1 MPARDMAMAADSS
14 TPTVMRR
21 GVVML
26 CTGARGG
33 MRSVIESYANAG
45 LFTRWR
51 VRLLY
56 SHVDGG
62 AARRAGAGVL
72 ALLRFMVLLARG
84 RVGLLHAHAATG
96 LSFWRKAV
104 FAALARAAGAP
115 VVWHVH
121 GAEMRRFYAE
131 RGARGRARIRHQ
143 LEAAARVVVLSR
155 SWRDFV
161 LDIAPRAQVEII
173 VNHVQ
178 LPLVQDCRHP
188 HGGLTVLFLG
198 MLGQRKGIYDL
209 LPAFKRVAQRIDGVR
224 LLVGGNGEVEQ
235 TAQAVHALGLG
246 DTVEVLGWVAG
257 EAKQALLAQAD
268 VFVLPSYNEGLPV
281 SVLEAMSYGVPVI
294 STRVGGIPELV
305 RDGVD
310 GFLIDA
316 GDRAA
321 LEDRLLRLAGDA
333 ALRRALGDAA
343 RARIEAEYSEAAVLP
358 VLEAMYAQV
367 LGARASGRPAEREAA
382 PQSVAPK
389 PERRT

>member
-1 MPARDMAMAADSS
+1 
-14 TPTVMRR
+14 
-21 GVVML
+21 ML

-45 LFTRWR
+45 LFARWN

-62 AARRAGAGVL
+62 AARRAGAGVV
-72 ALLRFMVLLARG
+72 ALLRFAALLARG

-96 LSFWRKAV
+96 VSFWRKAM
-104 FAALARAAGAP
+104 FASLARAAGVP

-121 GAEMRRFYAE
+121 GAEMRSFYAAH
-131 RGARGRARIRHQ
+131 GASGRARIRHQ

-178 LPLVQDCRHP
+178 VPRAQDCRHP
-188 HGGLTVLFLG
+188 HAGLTVLFLG

-209 LPAFKRVAQRIDGVR
+209 LPAFKGVAQRVGGMR

-235 TAQAVHALGLG
+235 TAQAVRDLGLA

-257 EAKQALLAQAD
+257 AAKQALLAQAD

-305 RDGVD
+305 REGVD
-310 GFLIDA
+310 GYLIDA
-316 GDRAA
+316 GDRSA
-321 LEDRLLRLAGDA
+321 LEDRLWRLAADA
-333 ALRRALGDAA
+333 ALRRAMGDAA

-358 VLEAMYAQV
+358 VLEAMYAQ
-367 LGARASGRPAEREAA
+367 LLTARTSGRSVEREA
-382 PQSVAPK
+382 VAAQAVAQQPK
-389 PERRT
+389 RRT

>member
-1 MPARDMAMAADSS
+1 MAITMNSS
-14 TPTVMRR
+14 TPAVPPRN
-21 GVVML
+21 VVML

-45 LFTRWR
+45 LFARWN

-62 AARRAGAGVL
+62 AARRGGAGVL
-72 ALLRFMVLLARG
+72 ALLRFVTLLARG

-104 FAALARAAGAP
+104 FAALARTAGAP

-121 GAEMRRFYAE
+121 GAEMHRFYAAH
-131 RGARGRARIRHQ
+131 GTRGRARIRHQ

-161 LDIAPRAQVEII
+161 QDIAPRARVEIV

-178 LPLVQDCRHP
+178 LPPVQDCRRP
-188 HGGLTVLFLG
+188 HAGLTVLFLG

-209 LPAFKRVAQRIDGVR
+209 LPAFKGVAQHVDGVR

-235 TAQAVHALGLG
+235 TAQMVRELGLT
-246 DTVEVLGWVAG
+246 DTVEVLGWVSG
-257 EAKQALLAQAD
+257 EAKRALLAQAD

-305 RDGVD
+305 REGVD
-310 GFLIDA
+310 GYLIDA

-321 LEDRLLRLAGDA
+321 LEDRMLRLVGDA
-333 ALRRALGDAA
+333 ALRRAMGDAA

-367 LGARASGRPAEREAA
+367 LDASAQVSDGPAKREPTA
-382 PQSVAPK
+382 PQSVAQQ